1 MEDFAIP
8 EEYYTC
14 PADSLFDLLADSLL
28 TFAKRLGWWG
38 SRVPQHRASVMACI
52 QAVPKLSRTTS
63 QHASAWR
70 PHGACI
76 PRPSGQQ

>member
-28 TFAKRLGWWG
+28 TFAKRLGWW
-38 SRVPQHRASVMACI
+38 
-52 QAVPKLSRTTS
+52 AVPVSTFGSALCLATHSQAAQYSLHISRTT
-63 QHASAWR
+63 
-70 PHGACI
+70 PCILACMWLT
-76 PRPSGQQ
+76 